1 MPIRSISLNVPFGRE
16 RHSSPCG
23 KSKAAKEFAEKDGRL
38 IPHRPLD
45 HASLVIYTASV
56 TFWSMLVDAA
66 AAKRQD
72 QTLPPL
78 SSYGRSLLE
87 IYQ

>member
-1 MPIRSISLNVPFGRE
+1 
-16 RHSSPCG
+16 
-23 KSKAAKEFAEKDGRL
+23 
-38 IPHRPLD
+38 
-45 HASLVIYTASV
+45 
-56 TFWSMLVDAA
+56 MLVDAA

-87 IYQ
+87 IYQQQTSFLDKGQGIKVPPR